1 MRRIAVLV
9 AAGGAALV
17 VAAGAVR
24 AQTADPAF
32 KYGSKEERAEVDK
45 VDEVEWTAAALAG
58 LIMTTGNSQVTTFS
72 AGGNASRKQK
82 GNKFSLEGGGAYA
95 RSSIFLAADGNM
107 NGVVDPNE
115 VERPSQTTTRAWFGK
130 ARYDRFL
137 TDNNSLYVATGL
149 AADRPAGKELV
160 GNGQAGY
167 SRQVFQ
173 NEVHLLVA
181 EVGYDY
187 TYQDLVVGEGDS
199 IHSLRTF
206 ASYGAKLSDE
216 TGVDGSVE
224 ALFNVNE
231 YDNATGDV
239 DRFDDNRVTSR
250 MSITT
255 KMFGDLSFRFAFEA
269 RYDNAPAARPP
280 FAIPYA
286 PGFVPLADSLDTK
299 TEASL
304 IYNFL

>member
-9 AAGGAALV
+9 ASGALL
-17 VAAGAVR
+17 AVTSGSAR
-24 AQTADPAF
+24 GQAVDPAF
-32 KYGSKEERAEVDK
+32 KYGTSEERAEAEK
-45 VDEVEWTAAALAG
+45 VEAVEWKAAALAG
-58 LIMTTGNSQVTTFS
+58 LLMTTGNSRVTTFS
-72 AGGNASRKQK
+72 AGGNASRKEK
-82 GNKFSLEGGGAYA
+82 GNKFTLEGGAAYA
-95 RSSIFLAADGNM
+95 RSSIFLAVDGNM
-107 NGVVDPNE
+107 NGVIDPNE
-115 VERPSQTTTRAWFGK
+115 VARPSQTTTRAWYSKG
-130 ARYDRFL
+130 RYDRFL
-137 TDNNSLYVATGL
+137 TDNNSLYVVGGVAG
-149 AADRPAGKELV
+149 DRPAGKDLV
-160 GNGQAGY
+160 GNGQLGY

-173 NEVHLLVA
+173 NAVHLLVA

-187 TYQDLVVGEGDS
+187 TYENLVAGESNS
-199 IHSLRTF
+199 IHSLRSF
-206 ASYGAKLSDE
+206 AGYAGKLSDD

-231 YDNATGDV
+231 YDTPAGEI
-239 DRFDDNRVTSR
+239 DRFQDNRVTSR

-269 RYDNAPAARPP
+269 RYDNAPSPRPP

-286 PGFVPLADSLDTK
+286 AGFAPLAESLDTK

>member
-1 MRRIAVLV
+1 MARIAVLV
-9 AAGGAALV
+9 ASGALV
-17 VAAGAVR
+17 LVAAGTAA
-24 AQTADPAF
+24 AQTDPAF
-32 KYGSKEERAEVDK
+32 KYGTKEERAEVEK
-45 VDEVEWTAAALAG
+45 AEQVEWKAAALAG
-58 LIMTTGNSQVTTFS
+58 LIMTTGNSRVTTFS
-72 AGGNASRKQK
+72 AGGNASRKEK
-82 GNKFSLEGGGAYA
+82 GNRFSLEGGAAYA
-95 RSSIFLAADGNM
+95 RSSIFLAVDGNG
-107 NGVVDPNE
+107 NGVIDPNE
-115 VERPSQTTTRAWFGK
+115 VSRPSQTTTRAWNTKG
-130 ARYDRFL
+130 RYDRFL
-137 TDNNSLYVATGL
+137 TDNNSLYVVGGVAG
-149 AADRPAGKELV
+149 DRPAGKDLV
-160 GNGQAGY
+160 GNGQLGY

-181 EVGYDY
+181 EVGYDF
-187 TYQDLVVGEGDS
+187 TYENLVAGESNS

-206 ASYGAKLSDE
+206 AGYAGKLSSD

-231 YDNATGDV
+231 YATPAGEI
-239 DRFDDNRVTSR
+239 DRFQDNRVTSK

-269 RYDNAPAARPP
+269 RYDNAPSPRPP

-286 PGFVPLADSLDTK
+286 PGFAPLAEPLDTK

>member
-1 MRRIAVLV
+1 MSRIAVLV
-9 AAGGAALV
+9 ASVALV
-17 VAAGAVR
+17 AVASGSARGQAV
-24 AQTADPAF
+24 DPAF
-32 KYGSKEERAEVDK
+32 KYGTKEERAEVEK
-45 VDEVEWTAAALAG
+45 VEKVEWKAAALAG
-58 LIMTTGNSQVTTFS
+58 LIMTTGNSRITTFS
-72 AGGNASRKQK
+72 AGGNASRKEK
-82 GNKFSLEGGGAYA
+82 GNKFS
-95 RSSIFLAADGNM
+95 IFLAVDGNG
-107 NGVVDPNE
+107 NGAIEPNE
-115 VERPSQTTTRAWFGK
+115 VSRPSQTTTRAWNTKG
-130 ARYDRFL
+130 RYDRFL
-137 TDNNSLYVATGL
+137 TDNNSLYVVGGL
-149 AADRPAGKELV
+149 AGDRPAGKDLV
-160 GNGQAGY
+160 GNGQLGY

-181 EVGYDY
+181 EVGYDF
-187 TYQDLVVGEGDS
+187 TYENLVAGESNS

-206 ASYGAKLSDE
+206 AGYAGKLTGD

-231 YDNATGDV
+231 YDTPAGQI
-239 DRFDDNRVTSR
+239 DRFQDNRVTSK

-269 RYDNAPAARPP
+269 RYDNAPSPRPP

-286 PGFVPLADSLDTK
+286 AGFAPLAESLDTK

>member
-1 MRRIAVLV
+1 MRRTGVL
-9 AAGGAALV
+9 AAAAAAL
-17 VAAGAVR
+17 AITGGPAR
-24 AQTADPAF
+24 AQSADPAF
-32 KYGSKEERAEVDK
+32 KYGTKEERAEVEK
-45 VDEVEWTAAALAG
+45 VEQVEWKAAALAG
-58 LIMTTGNSQVTTFS
+58 LIMTTGNSRVTTFS
-72 AGGNASRKQK
+72 AGGNASRKEK
-82 GNKFSLEGGGAYA
+82 GNKFSLEGGAAYA
-95 RSSIFLAADGNM
+95 RSSIFLAVDGNM
-107 NGVVDPNE
+107 NGVIDPSE
-115 VERPSQTTTRAWFGK
+115 VSRPSQTTTRAWYGK
-130 ARYDRFL
+130 GRYDRFL
-137 TDNNSLYVATGL
+137 TDNNSLYVVGGL
-149 AADRPAGKELV
+149 AGDRPAGKDLV
-160 GNGQAGY
+160 GNGQLGY

-187 TYQDLVVGEGDS
+187 TYESLVGGESNS

-206 ASYGAKLSDE
+206 AGYGGKLSDE

-231 YDNATGDV
+231 YDTPAGTI
-239 DRFDDNRVTSR
+239 DRFQDNRVTSR

-269 RYDNAPAARPP
+269 RYDNAPSPRPP

-286 PGFVPLADSLDTK
+286 AGFAPLAESLDTK